1 MPADS
6 GLGRAGR
13 NAIARGAPS
22 GVSVVP
28 GPYARSVFWRCALS
42 EVDPRFP
49 KYPRLPVLECAGYE
63 RIAPVE
69 ESPDATP

>member
-1 MPADS
+1 MTSNRPKAGAARV
-6 GLGRAGR
+6 GLCRDCR
-13 NAIARGAPS
+13 NAHIVETP
-22 GVSVVP
+22 
-28 GPYARSVFWRCALS
+28 RSVFWRCALS